1 MADSCNVCFWYYRTY
16 GTVLCCVRGTV
27 RIQIYIH
34 TSYLPHTVANI
45 HLIHFDNQTQKVL
58 ILYTDPKDKILP
70 GGEGR

>member
-1 MADSCNVCFWYYRTY
+1 MLCTWY
-16 GTVLCCVRGTV
+16 GTYTDL
-27 RIQIYIH
+27 H
-34 TSYLPHTVANI
+34 TYLVPTHTVANI